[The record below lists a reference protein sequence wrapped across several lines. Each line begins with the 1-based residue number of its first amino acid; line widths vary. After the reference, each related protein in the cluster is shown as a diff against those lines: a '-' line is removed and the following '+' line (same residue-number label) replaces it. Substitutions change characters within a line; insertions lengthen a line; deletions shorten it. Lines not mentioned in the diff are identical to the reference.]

1 LRRRASEYVR
11 RRVGEVVDDRL
22 GTAGN
27 TRPRVHDRLD
37 DLDRLGRDL
46 LAAVGARGAT
56 SGAPGGPRR
65 TLEGLTPELAAFLNW
80 ATGPEGYA
88 AQGHLW
94 LNPPVAVEHWPGHVG
109 VLLVN
114 ERIVE
119 QPFVFSALAA
129 LPAGSRILDVG
140 GSESSVG
147 LSLAAL
153 GHDVVVVDPRPHPLA
168 HPRLRH
174 VAAPVEG
181 FADDEG
187 FDAAIALSAVEH
199 FGLGGYVGAGA
210 SASRADLDAVRRI
223 RALLKPGGRLVL
235 TVPFAAEASADDFQ
249 RVYDEAGLTE
259 LLEGWEVVERV
270 DAGRV
275 SKDVWE
281 RGAASTH
288 PHHGVAMVV
297 AR

>member
-56 SGAPGGPRR
+56 SGPGAGRAHAR
-65 TLEGLTPELAAFLNW
+65 GLTPELAAFLNW

-119 QPFVFSALAA
+119 QPFVFGALAGLA
-129 LPAGSRILDVG
+129 PGSRIVDVG
-140 GSESSVG
+140 GSESTVG
-147 LSLAAL
+147 LSLASL
-153 GHDVVVVDPRPHPLA
+153 GHEVVVVDPRPHPLA
-168 HPRLRH
+168 HPSLRH
-174 VAAPVEG
+174 VAAPLEG
-181 FADDEG
+181 FADDGGG
-187 FDAAIALSAVEH
+187 FDAAVVLSAVEH
-199 FGLGGYVGAGA
+199 FGLGHYGAGA
-210 SASRADLDAVRRI
+210 DGRADLAALRRLRELVR
-223 RALLKPGGRLVL
+223 PGGRLVL
-235 TVPFAAEASADDFQ
+235 TVPFAQAASADDFQ
-249 RVYDEAGLTE
+249 RVYDDAGLAE
-259 LLEGWEVVERV
+259 LLEGWTVERTAKV
-270 DAGRV
+270 GRLD
-275 SKDVWE
+275 KDTWRLE
-281 RGAASTH
+281 APSAP

-297 AR
+297 ATR